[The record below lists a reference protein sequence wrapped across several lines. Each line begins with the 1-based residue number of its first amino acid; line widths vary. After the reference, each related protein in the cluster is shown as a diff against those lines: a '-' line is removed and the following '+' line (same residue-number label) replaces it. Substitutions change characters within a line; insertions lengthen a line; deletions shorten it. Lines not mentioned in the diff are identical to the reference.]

1 MPMTDASTP
10 LPLSR
15 ADRSQWQAEAEKRLG
30 PERWR
35 YPNQEAWVFE
45 AILVLLSALPQWQ
58 SIETAPVGK
67 SVLIR
72 VPLDNG
78 PEPKMTTVR
87 GFYAE
92 AGTIEMDTDED
103 DYVTEDGTNAL
114 AAWFEESAEREPYA
128 MMLTYTPT
136 HWMPLPE
143 KPEAPR
149 V

>member
-1 MPMTDASTP
+1 MTDASTP

-15 ADRSQWQAEAEKRLG
+15 ADRSQWQQEAEQPCATERAGHVCTTRACMLDKR
-30 PERWR
+30 
-35 YPNQEAWVFE
+35 
-45 AILVLLSALPQWQ
+45 ILVLLSALPQWQ

-92 AGTIEMDTDED
+92 AGTIEMDTNED
-103 DYVTEDGTNAL
+103 DYVNEDGTNAL

-143 KPEAPR
+143 KPEVAN